1 MGHVFPVTDKR
12 HVVITPS
19 IILLGQII
27 GQTPLRSLKDI
38 IRGLY
43 CSSLMIEFTKD
54 AKRLPTETL
63 SFLAGV
69 INLYSIEGSS
79 SSNTPVPTFL
89 SAKKFV
95 DINELRENLAD
106 NFDDKTVYCL
116 SLEREKMELDS
127 SPVAIFKATLQLVN
141 KSVAL
146 YCDSLGDAQTE
157 VFEQITKAILNL
169 NIGSKQNKIP
179 KALAKD
185 VRNTAE
191 ILHRKLKIDKN
202 RVPLSRRSTAK
213 ASDLAIQS
221 LAPRM
226 EDPNKYSMAKDKGKT
241 RMQAERDKIRR
252 EYRREHKAVS
262 RELRLDAA
270 FIETERRKQKEL
282 SDGKARAERNK
293 NYAWLEQEQATI
305 NQQVAQGGGLLRGG
319 GIGAARTKAASGK
332 VGIKKGGKFRS

>member
-38 IRGLY
+38 VRGIY
-43 CSSLMIEFTKD
+43 CSSLMIEFTKE
-54 AKRLPTETL
+54 AKRLPTEAL

-69 INLYSIEGSS
+69 INLYSKEASN

-89 SAKKFV
+89 SAQKFI
-95 DINELRENLAD
+95 DIKQLRENLMN
-106 NFDDKTVYCL
+106 NFDDETVYCL
-116 SLEREKMELDS
+116 SLEREKMENDS
-127 SPVAIFKATLQLVN
+127 ASIAIFKAALQLVN
-141 KSVAL
+141 KSLTL
-146 YCDSLGDAQTE
+146 YCDSIGDAQTE
-157 VFEQITKAILNL
+157 VFEQITKAVLNL
-169 NIGSKQNKIP
+169 NLGSKEKKFP
-179 KALAKD
+179 EALVKE

-191 ILHRKLKIDKN
+191 ILYRKLKIDET

-213 ASDLAIQS
+213 ASELAIQS

-282 SDGKARAERNK
+282 SDAKARAARNK

-305 NQQVAQGGGLLRGG
+305 NQQVAQGGGLLKGG
-319 GIGAARTKAASGK
+319 GIGAARSKAASGK
-332 VGIKKGGKFRS
+332 LGIKKGGKFRS